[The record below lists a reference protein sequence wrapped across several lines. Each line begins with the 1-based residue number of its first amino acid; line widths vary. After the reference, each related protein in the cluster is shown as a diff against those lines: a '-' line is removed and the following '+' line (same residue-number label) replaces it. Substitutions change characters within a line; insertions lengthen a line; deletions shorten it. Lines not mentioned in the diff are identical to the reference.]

1 MSNGGDQQ
9 QHGLHGPDGAP
20 GRVVVVTG
28 LSGAGKS
35 TALHALE
42 DLGFFCVDNLP
53 TSLVQPAVE
62 ACESGGITRIGLG
75 IDVRV
80 GSFLAG
86 ATAALDAIRTGRDVV
101 ILFLDASD
109 ETLLRRFSETRRP
122 HPLTTGGSGVIAMLD
137 GVLLERER
145 LASLRARATIELD
158 TTRLSTHDLRR
169 VVIERLRPAKVEVPR
184 MSTRFV
190 SFGYKYGIPLDADL
204 LFDVRF
210 LDNPYFVHGLR
221 ELTGNDEPVREY
233 ILKNPDAL
241 EFISRTEQLLSFCM
255 PRYASEGK
263 SYLTVG
269 IGCTGGRHRSV
280 VLTNALSDS
289 LRRKTGLPITVVHR
303 DVARMSTSG
312 VPSGVGEGMAGAP
325 GVDLRLAQPGA
336 TPSEPRPASD
346 TSVTGGER

>member
-1 MSNGGDQQ
+1 MSGAPDPLPPVQ
-9 QHGLHGPDGAP
+9 PPSDGATA
-20 GRVVVVTG
+20 RVVVVTG

-53 TSLVQPAVE
+53 TSLVRPAVE
-62 ACESGGITRIGLG
+62 ACEAGGINRIGLG

-86 ATAALDAIRTGRDVV
+86 ATAALDSIRVGRDVV

-122 HPLTTGGSGVIAMLD
+122 HPLTTGGSGAIAMLD

-169 VVIERLRPAKVEVPR
+169 AVLERLRPAKVDLPR
-184 MSTRFV
+184 MSTRFI

-233 ILKNPDAL
+233 ILKNADAL
-241 EFISRTEQLLSFCM
+241 EFISKTEQLLSFCM
-255 PRYASEGK
+255 PRYADEGK
-263 SYLTVG
+263 SYLTIG

-280 VLTNALSDS
+280 VLTNVLSDS

-303 DVARMSTSG
+303 DVARASSSI
-312 VPSGVGEGMAGAP
+312 VPSGAGEGMTGTP
-325 GVDLRLAQPGA
+325 SVDFRRLQPGTA
-336 TPSEPRPASD
+336 AAESRPGSD
-346 TSVTGGER
+346 KSVTGGDR

>member
-1 MSNGGDQQ
+1 MSDTSSHA
-9 QHGLHGPDGAP
+9 QHAP
-20 GRVVVVTG
+20 AESGRSRVVVVTG

-35 TALHALE
+35 TALRALE

-53 TSLVQPAVE
+53 TSLVRPAVE
-62 ACESGGITRIGLG
+62 SCEAGGITRIGLG

-86 ATAALDAIRTGRDVV
+86 ATAALDSIRVGRDVV

-122 HPLTTGGSGVIAMLD
+122 HPLTTGGSGAIAMLD

-145 LASLRARATIELD
+145 LASLRARATIQLD
-158 TTRLSTHDLRR
+158 TTRLSTHELRR
-169 VVIERLRPAKVEVPR
+169 MVIERLRPGKVDVPR

-210 LDNPYFVHGLR
+210 LDNPYFVQGLR

-233 ILKNPDAL
+233 ILKNADAL

-255 PRYASEGK
+255 PRYAKEGK

-280 VLTNALSDS
+280 VLANVLGES
-289 LRRKTGLPITVVHR
+289 LRRKTGLPITIVHR
-303 DVARMSTSG
+303 DIARANASV
-312 VPSGVGEGMAGAP
+312 VPSGSGEVMGGSAGA
-325 GVDLRLAQPGA
+325 DLRWTQPGA
-336 TPSEPRPASD
+336 AAPEPCPGPEG
-346 TSVTGGER
+346 SVTGGER

>member
-1 MSNGGDQQ
+1 MSGAPDPLPPVQ
-9 QHGLHGPDGAP
+9 PPSDGATA
-20 GRVVVVTG
+20 RVVVVTG

-53 TSLVQPAVE
+53 TSLVRPAVE
-62 ACESGGITRIGLG
+62 ACEAGGINRIGLG

-86 ATAALDAIRTGRDVV
+86 ATAALDSIRVGRDVV

-122 HPLTTGGSGVIAMLD
+122 HPLTTGGSGAIAMLD

-169 VVIERLRPAKVEVPR
+169 AVLERLRPAKVDLPR
-184 MSTRFV
+184 MSTRFI

-233 ILKNPDAL
+233 ILKNADAL
-241 EFISRTEQLLSFCM
+241 EFISKTEQLLSFCM
-255 PRYASEGK
+255 PRYADEGK
-263 SYLTVG
+263 SYLTIG

-280 VLTNALSDS
+280 VLTNVLSDS

-303 DVARMSTSG
+303 DVARASSSI
-312 VPSGVGEGMAGAP
+312 VPSGAGEGMAGTP
-325 GVDLRLAQPGA
+325 SVDFRRLQPGTA
-336 TPSEPRPASD
+336 AVESRPGSD
-346 TSVTGGER
+346 KSVTGGDR

>member
-1 MSNGGDQQ
+1 MTEGS
-9 QHGLHGPDGAP
+9 LPDSAP
-20 GRVVVVTG
+20 SRVVVVTG

-53 TSLVQPAVE
+53 TSLVRSAVE
-62 ACESGGITRIGLG
+62 ACEAGGITRIGLC

-80 GSFLAG
+80 GSFLEG
-86 ATAALDAIRTGRDVV
+86 ATAALDSIRHGRDVV

-122 HPLTTGGSGVIAMLD
+122 HPLTTRGTGVIAMLD

-145 LASLRARATIELD
+145 LVSLRARATIELD

-169 VVIERLRPAKVEVPR
+169 IVIERLRPAKVDAPR

-190 SFGYKYGIPLDADL
+190 SFGFKYGIPLDADL
-204 LFDVRF
+204 LLDVRF
-210 LDNPYFVHGLR
+210 LDNPHFVPELR
-221 ELTGNDEPVREY
+221 ELTGNDAPVRDY
-233 ILKNPDAL
+233 ILRNADAL
-241 EFISRTEQLLSFCM
+241 EFINRTEQLLSFCM

-280 VLTNALSDS
+280 ALTNVLSDS
-289 LRRKTGLPITVVHR
+289 LRRKTGLPIAVVHR
-303 DVARMSTSG
+303 DIARANSSI
-312 VPSGVGEGMAGAP
+312 VPLPSGEGVAAVDSRPAP
-325 GVDLRLAQPGA
+325 PGA
-336 TPSEPRPASD
+336 AAPEPRPESPGNV
-346 TSVTGGER
+346 SGGKR